1 MPCTSSVCRF
11 LFGLEVFVLSFADR
25 LTPDFE
31 ARYLNGDGVGA
42 ADRAHQESADRALLQ
57 TDDGR
62 SRRAAVGP
70 EQLDGH
76 GFGPVEAAVAHGPAD
91 LRRAHDPLEGLLAQ
105 PEGAGH
111 I

>member
-1 MPCTSSVCRF
+1 MPCSSWVCRF

-31 ARYLNGDGVGA
+31 ARYLNGDGVGP

-62 SRRAAVGP
+62 SRRAAAGP
-70 EQLDGH
+70 EELDGH
-76 GFGPVEAAVAHGPAD
+76 GFGPLDVALHNRPAH
-91 LRRAHDPLEGLLAQ
+91 LLRAHDDVESLLTQ
-105 PEGAGH
+105 R
-111 I
+111 